1 MSGAK
6 IVISVDGKDEF
17 NRVFTRLDAN
27 FDDLT
32 PIWPDVRDKFWLI
45 EGEQF
50 DSEGSKGAAGPWKQL
65 SKRYE
70 AQKVDRYGA
79 GKKILEATGEL
90 RESLTGD
97 NPGSFYWA
105 DKKEM
110 AIGTVLP
117 RGIYHHR
124 GNDKMPARPPISM
137 SDDQKRD
144 LMKVVQVSLVKQLR
158 TGKYYVPVSERNF

>member
-6 IVISVDGKDEF
+6 VVITVDGRDEF
-17 NRVFTRLDAN
+17 NRVFSRLDAN

-50 DSEGSKGAAGPWKQL
+50 DSEGSKGASGPWKQL
-65 SKRYE
+65 SKRY
-70 AQKVDRYGA
+70 AKQKVDRYGA

-90 RESLTGD
+90 RDSLTGN

-105 DKKEM
+105 DPKEM
-110 AIGTVLP
+110 AIGTTLA
-117 RGIYHHR
+117 RGIYHQR
-124 GNDKMPARPPISM
+124 GNEKMPARPPISM

-144 LMKVVQVSLVKQLR
+144 LMKTVQSSLVTQLR
-158 TGKYYVPVSERNF
+158 RGKYYVPVYERNF